1 MKYKLKLTSCKQSG
15 LALIHKDNTLHYY
28 ENDDEVSNISKN
40 VTPMRLHAISNDSIE
55 MGDWF
60 IVNDKVYKYVLGDN
74 INHKDAKLIAATT
87 DKSLDLFELQP
98 NVIQYYVKKY
108 NDGERDIEF
117 DEMEFLIESIM
128 SDML

>member
-1 MKYKLKLTSCKQSG
+1 MKYELKLTSCEQSG

-60 IVNDKVYKYVLGDN
+60 FVNDKVYKYALNED
-74 INHKDAKLIAATT
+74 IIPKDAKLIVATT
-87 DKSLDLFELQP
+87 DKTLDLFELQP
-98 NVIQYYVKKY
+98 NVIQYYVEKY
-108 NDGERDIEF
+108 NNGERDIEF